1 MREGREMIVGFG
13 GFIEVFMLM
22 FMSGFSG
29 GGLSASMGLPPG
41 ERDSK
46 LIQSA
51 PSDSLLFV
59 EWAERASGKAG
70 GKGID
75 GLAGDPE
82 VKQFFKDVWKA
93 IETGVATGTAD
104 GDPTEKTLG
113 ATMPP
118 LMKILL
124 NRSGSFWVSFDPSLV
139 KPPKKDQ
146 PQRGPQWLMFFGG
159 VKAALVIN
167 GGEEADEIAKH
178 LDQLV
183 KLLPADKRKAGLQ
196 RQPIPLPDVPLSLTL
211 HRHGKYFILG
221 FGPKTVDT
229 AIAGLDDKS
238 KGLAGNAAFQ
248 AAVKQVSYKRNASLT
263 YINVKG
269 GIGKAAAIAGE
280 EVSAMVKM
288 LGLESVDLITTAT
301 GVVDGVIHTRSY
313 LGTGGKTD
321 GVLALFSGR
330 GIKPADFKHVPA
342 DSDLVM
348 SYSMNAKNVL
358 KAVRTIVSAADKVS
372 ADRLEQLIKQFEK
385 DLGLK
390 LEEDLLA
397 AFGDVFVI
405 HNSKS
410 AGGFFLTSA
419 VASLEVKDH
428 KKASHAFNKLMNVL
442 ELSMPGIRERFN
454 RKRGVSL
461 KAKTFEGQ
469 RIFFINSVGGDVPF
483 APAFCLT
490 KTHLLAA
497 PHPQALKAH
506 LRFLKKGGKTFAD
519 RFDSDLKLPKGD
531 VLSTSFVESKEMLR
545 IVYGLAPYFLQ
556 IAASELQSEGA
567 EIDIFSVP
575 SARGILPYF
584 SNTFAT
590 TVRTEQGIVSESK
603 GVIPGASA
611 MPVVLMMPYFF
622 MARSFE
628 RGRAAPRAIPQ
639 KINAIPR
646 LRKIRNLARRETRK
660 RRLAP

>member
-1 MREGREMIVGFG
+1 MFFGSFAEIFMIF
-13 GFIEVFMLM
+13 

-29 GGLSASMGLPPG
+29 GGLADSLGLPPG
-41 ERDSK
+41 ERDAK
-46 LIQSA
+46 LIQAA
-51 PSDSLLFV
+51 PADSLLFV
-59 EWAERASGKAG
+59 EWAERAEGKAG

-75 GLAGDPE
+75 GLAGDAE

-93 IETGVATGTAD
+93 IETGVAKGTVN
-104 GDPTEKTLG
+104 GDQTEKTLG

-124 NRSGSFWVSFDPSLV
+124 SRSGSFWVSFDPSLV
-139 KPPKKDQ
+139 KPPKAGQ
-146 PQRGPQWLMFFGG
+146 APPGPQWLMFFGG
-159 VKAALVIN
+159 VKAALVVN
-167 GGEEADEIAKH
+167 GGAEADEIAKH

-183 KLLPADKRKAGLQ
+183 KLLPADKRKADLK
-196 RQPIPLPDVPLSLTL
+196 RQPIPLPDIPLSLTL

-221 FGPKTVDT
+221 FGPKAVDT

-248 AAVKQVSYKRNASLT
+248 AAIKQVAYARNASLT

-280 EVSAMVKM
+280 DVSAMVKM
-288 LGLESVDLITTAT
+288 LGLESVDLVVSAT
-301 GVVDGVIHTRSY
+301 GVVDGVIQARRY
-313 LGTGGKTD
+313 IGTGGKTD

-342 DSDLVM
+342 DSDLVL
-348 SYSMNAKNVL
+348 SYSVNAKNVL

-372 ADRLEQLIKQFEK
+372 ADRLEQIIKQFEK

-397 AFGDVFVI
+397 AFGDVFVL

-428 KKASHAFNKLMNVL
+428 KKATDAFNKLMDVL
-442 ELSMPGIRERFN
+442 EESMPGNRERFG
-454 RKRGVSL
+454 RVRGVSL
-461 KAKTFEGQ
+461 KAKAFEGH
-469 RIFFINSVGGDVPF
+469 RIYFINTVGDDVPF

-490 KTHLLAA
+490 KSHLLAA

-506 LRFLKKGGKTFAD
+506 LRFVKKGGKSFAD
-519 RFDSDLKLPKGD
+519 RFGKDLQLPKGD
-531 VLSTSFVESKEMLR
+531 VLSTTFVESKEMLR
-545 IVYGLAPYFLQ
+545 IIYGLAPYFMQ
-556 IAASELQSEGA
+556 VAASELQSGGA
-567 EIDIFSVP
+567 EIDIFSLP

-584 SNTFAT
+584 SNSFSA
-590 TVRTEQGIVSESK
+590 TVRTEKGIVSESK
-603 GVIPGASA
+603 GVIPGASV
-611 MPVVLMMPYFF
+611 MPVMMVMPYFF

-628 RGRAAPRAIPQ
+628 RGRAPRAIKQ
-639 KINAIPR
+639 KLNAIPR
-646 LRKIRNLARRETRK
+646 IRKVRNLALREK
-660 RRLAP
+660 RTQRLAP